1 MRSYKNQGE
10 RAVYCFGL
18 LIAILVAVSIFGY
31 YCQPASGTTV
41 CAPQLIA
48 APQILP
54 AFPSYTATPFYSN
67 TLNFVG
73 AEQRQA
79 AIQQWTQQTAQAPPR
94 WSAAQLRAMLAEAE
108 QQEAGQLPPLN
119 PATGQPWTPAE
130 RKVGEMVQAGPPVI
144 TGPPPAGIPPYA
156 YAGEIPTI
164 VARCAKCHTDGY
176 SAEGAAGGL
185 LLDGSSDLR
194 APSSWQHRE
203 AIMSALADR
212 RMPPEGHEFSGA
224 LAGQI
229 TLELYAGRADAG
241 GNPAN
246 PESP

>member
-1 MRSYKNQGE
+1 MRSYKDQGE

-18 LIAILVAVSIFGY
+18 LIAILIAVSIFGY
-31 YCQPASGTTV
+31 VCQPASGTTV
-41 CAPQLIA
+41 CAPQLVA

-79 AIQQWTQQTAQAPPR
+79 AIQQWTQQTAQPQVPPQ
-94 WSAAQLRAMLAEAE
+94 WSAAQLRQMLAEAE
-108 QQEAGQLPPLN
+108 KQEAAIAAAPEQLPPA
-119 PATGQPWTPAE
+119 PP
-130 RKVGEMVQAGPPVI
+130 QAGP
-144 TGPPPAGIPPYA
+144 GIPPYA

-176 SAEGAAGGL
+176 SPEGAAGGI

-194 APSSWQHRE
+194 APSSWQRRE
-203 AIMSALADR
+203 AIMTALADR